1 MNNDIINYIVY
12 FILISTT
19 FGHIS
24 TKSYETLS
32 LFIASFIL
40 VHKIYDNIVLSTVI
54 SISLSSFYKTFI
66 NKKEG
71 MEDHHEII
79 NQTRSQHLGIST
91 NNNTTSDN
99 NNTTSDNNNTTSD
112 NNNTTSDNNNTTS
125 DNNNTTSDN
134 NNTTSDN
141 NNTTSNANNASYI
154 SYRDMLEDSDESAA
168 STYNTSTNVD
178 DSSYSC
184 KAHNNNSPAAVALCD
199 AGHQKVSTDIC
210 STGCRATQQMVYRD
224 DATGIEQAFNVCCV
238 GECGSCGTETI
249 TDNRGYT
256 GGATSSYYTQS
267 VDSDGELETTYI
279 SPDRWDLW
287 AQQHRSNAALALQ
300 DISDNQDIFATTLEW
315 DASANGIHSYLY
327 NNEEST
333 LPDDQTTSVPGTSAT
348 GEIIRISRFAKP
360 DPCIDENTED
370 DFNPCNEDLE
380 SIANIRYRLGE
391 YYYNNA
397 PPDNYSDDNWKLAS
411 RQFYIV
417 EQLVD
422 FVLDNHSY
430 NTTASFTGK
439 RKKSGFSS
447 NSKLRKRINNSK
459 IKKETTTI
467 TQAIMSAWDAFKN
480 EIKAN

>member
-1 MNNDIINYIVY
+1 MNNDITNYIVY

-91 NNNTTSDN
+91 NNTASDTDNNTSSDN
-99 NNTTSDNNNTTSD
+99 NNTTSDNNNTSSDTD
-112 NNNTTSDNNNTTS
+112 NNTSSDTDNNT
-125 DNNNTTSDN
+125 
-134 NNTTSDN
+134 
-141 NNTTSNANNASYI
+141 ASG
-154 SYRDMLEDSDESAA
+154 SYEDMLEDSDESAV
-168 STYNTSTNVD
+168 STYNNTITNVD

-184 KAHNNNSPAAVALCD
+184 KAHNNSSPTAVALCD
-199 AGHQKVSTDIC
+199 AGHQKVSTNIC
-210 STGCRATQQMVYRD
+210 STGCAASQKINGFY
-224 DATGIEQAFNVCCV
+224 VCCV
-238 GECGSCGTETI
+238 GECGSCGTDTI

-267 VDSDGELETTYI
+267 DTDGDGEDETTYI

-287 AQQHRSNAALALQ
+287 AQQLRSRAALALQ

-333 LPDDQTTSVPGTSAT
+333 LPDDQTTSVPGTSGT

-360 DPCIDENTED
+360 DPCTDENADD

-411 RQFYIV
+411 RQFDMV
-417 EQLVD
+417 DQLVD

-430 NTTASFTGK
+430 TITSSFTGK

-459 IKKETTTI
+459 IQKETTTI
-467 TQAIMSAWDAFKN
+467 THAIMSAWDAFKN